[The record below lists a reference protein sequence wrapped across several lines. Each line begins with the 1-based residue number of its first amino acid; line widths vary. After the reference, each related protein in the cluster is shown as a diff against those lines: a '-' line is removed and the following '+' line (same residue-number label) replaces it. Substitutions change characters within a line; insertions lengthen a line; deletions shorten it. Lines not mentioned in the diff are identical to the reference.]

1 MVEQTSTGDVET
13 IHGER
18 PGGSNRNVIVALVIG
33 ACGVV
38 VAIVALII
46 AISANHTTNDNAKI
60 AKAVRTA
67 ETQQI
72 HGVRADLQ
80 RNVAAATVLLR
91 KLQRSSAR
99 AHRADAKLRHDV
111 TADKSAVRSN
121 RSQIALNRSRIDTAD
136 ANISH
141 LQTTVGGLN
150 ANVKNL
156 TTSVKSQQQAQ
167 QALAQH
173 VKRLQREVNNLP

>member
-1 MVEQTSTGDVET
+1 MVEQASTGNVET
-13 IHGER
+13 TGGER

-60 AKAVRTA
+60 AKAVRAA

-72 HGVRADLQ
+72 SGVRADLQ

-91 KLQRSSAR
+91 RLQSSSAR
-99 AHRADAKLRHDV
+99 AHRADAKLHHDV
-111 TADKSAVRSN
+111 NADKAAVSSN
-121 RSQIALNRSRIDTAD
+121 RSQIAVNRSRIDTAD

-156 TTSVKSQQQAQ
+156 TATVKSQQQAQ
-167 QALAQH
+167 QALAQR